1 MKKSVSLLFL
11 WALAAFAPCS
21 SQGAVIFR
29 EDFEYDTSTSRSLE
43 GRNGGYGFTGAWNT
57 NAPSTILYLTP
68 GGLSYQVEGGGF
80 ISGGDTAL
88 RFDGDNNSYNSL
100 FTRSFNS
107 YNGDEL
113 YLSYLFQIP
122 ANSSLSQTR
131 STGLWLNNDNNW
143 IYNYNVDGSRSFG
156 ARIGG
161 SSTNDPTGPVP
172 TPGTTY
178 FVVARISK
186 TNPGESSVYNKIEV
200 WLNPGVDGW
209 QEEPI
214 FTAIA
219 VNSTGAVN
227 AYDLLGYRT
236 NLFIYNSI
244 ILDNIV
250 AGSTWADVVPGV
262 IPEPGTGILTGLA
275 GLALVW
281 QRSRRK
287 NGQTAV

>member
-1 MKKSVSLLFL
+1 MKKSVCLLFL
-11 WALAAFAPCS
+11 WALAAFVPCS
-21 SQGAVIFR
+21 SHGAVIFR
-29 EDFEYDTSTSRSLE
+29 EDFEYDTSVSNSLE
-43 GRNGGYGFTGAWNT
+43 GRNGGEGFAGAWNT
-57 NAPSTILYLTP
+57 GVPSTHLYLTP
-68 GGLSYQVEGGGF
+68 GGLSYQVEGGGL

-88 RFDGDNNSYNSL
+88 RYDGNSTNYNSL

-122 ANSSLSQTR
+122 AGSSLSTTR

-143 IYNYNVDGSRSFG
+143 IYNYNPDGTHSFG

-161 SSTNDPTGPVP
+161 STTNYPAGPVP

-186 TNPGESSVYNKIEV
+186 STPGESSVYDKIEL

-209 QEEPI
+209 QETPL

-219 VNSTGAVN
+219 VGPTGAVS

-236 NLFIYNSI
+236 NLYTYNSI

-262 IPEPGTGILTGLA
+262 IPEPGACALTGLA
-275 GLALVW
+275 GLVFAW
-281 QRSRRK
+281 RRSGRK
-287 NGQTAV
+287 NRETAV